1 MSSIDSLNFDVIL
14 NDSAFKKAV
23 ADNTALARKFNTDV
37 SRLLSVQVSSKQ
49 IVTSKGVD
57 NARNMLNYLEQIRQ
71 KILSMPKGQFLV
83 GDADALNATLQQ
95 ILPKMDALIGK
106 TGSAKAGFS
115 GMNAS
120 LSSTNALM
128 RTLSQLTGAAFSVVG
143 LRRFLSSLIDIT
155 GQFEVQR
162 MALRNMLRDI
172 DGADKIFEDLYR
184 FSSDSTYRFS
194 ELAKYA
200 KQLAAFN
207 IDQNNLLETT
217 KMLGD
222 VASGVG
228 VSMDRLIL
236 AYGHVKSSG
245 FLRGIQLRSFSQNGV
260 PILDELAK
268 MFSELENRAVS
279 LGEVFD
285 KMTKRE
291 IPFAMVEQAFRN
303 MTSEGGK
310 FYQMQEV
317 LAKTLAGQINILK
330 GRWEN
335 MLAAVGQANS
345 GPIKDLVSG
354 VSNLISNYENF
365 GKVLKDLIVGF
376 GAYQAALITITAVT
390 EGLSV
395 ATGVGLL
402 GSLKKVGAWILSNP
416 YAILAATIAG
426 LVVSFVEWKNSV
438 NEIDRINMTA
448 TRTIDDFRNAI
459 DNEIAE
465 LDALYAKLKYATKG
479 TKDFDA
485 AKLALDT
492 RFGPYIQQLRA
503 EGVEVDNLATL
514 YDGLAR
520 KIREATAER
529 FRESATQSITKS
541 FGDATDKIW
550 SAFNVIVAR
559 MEAQMGRSLTE
570 MEREGLRQRVMGNT
584 TSGSGLAAWSKVQA
598 GLRDAM
604 QTDLLEG
611 TMKAGALGV
620 FGMGHL
626 RENAIIQ
633 SVKEMA
639 GLPRELSTAHDALG
653 ALGTAWKLAS
663 EQYTKG
669 MSDAT
674 AAFDE
679 FSKKDVGSDAVES
692 AEALAYK
699 IGSIVEG
706 IKKYDADIKALREK
720 AKTAAGITADEK
732 QQLDNLITARKEQ
745 TDLYKSIMGVDF
757 DKDTKHEETAAEKAR
772 KAEISDLKTNI
783 ALLEKYLSIYEKIE
797 PIKGEKTAKWM
808 ADTIGGKPEDYK
820 NLEGQIEA
828 LCASLRQLGDEGKE
842 AADAVESRLGLDAA
856 SKLVKQFKAEQ
867 KAAEDAEKALNK
879 YLESMEKWAA
889 KESAL
894 EGTGVG
900 YKIRKAIADYKN
912 DSAKANTAFWENS
925 VLAGA
930 AYGANPTAQA
940 REIGRIMSL
949 WARDKAGAAAKLKNT
964 ISGLADDI
972 FKDALKGYDLS
983 HWNDKTLAQIR
994 EIEEVIE
1001 SIELPE
1007 EIKELLKD
1015 FPEILAELK
1024 KKLQEQKEET
1034 TNNTID
1040 PEKAKKY
1047 VGYVSKAAGYIGKA
1061 AASMKALA
1069 QASGDVALEDFAS
1082 TVEALGNTLGAV
1094 AEGYQA
1100 GGVWGAF
1107 IAGGLSIFDTFLSKA
1122 AEMEAQARQLRQTII
1137 DVAYNSDVA
1146 MIAEKLSSGVS
1157 SVFGDDFL
1165 QRVRNAVEAM
1175 DDAKKKSREA
1185 ANEAEKYWSWL
1196 KGQKGGSHK
1205 SIYLESIADN
1215 APVPDNIG
1223 EYLAKVD
1230 KYNWK
1235 HLQTIA
1241 KEFNMSL
1248 YDENGYINKDF
1259 VAEFER
1265 VYGNSNLELLS
1276 VLKALAIA
1284 AQENADA
1291 TKQWKDA
1298 VGELFQELASDM
1310 TSEFIDNY
1318 KRMGNAVDDLGETFM
1333 NLGETILNALLKSY
1347 IIDNI
1352 LKKYEKEAQDALAE
1366 YSDGKMS
1373 ANEYASWLAGFT
1385 RRVKEDSERQADA
1398 INGLISSFANEGLL
1412 NLETESSDQSLGEGI
1427 KGITEET
1434 ASLLASYI
1442 NAMRA
1447 DLSFMRALQEKGWGD
1462 VALIGGYVP
1471 TLNDYLQQIAANTY
1485 NNAQS
1490 AARILSELQAVIGS
1504 PDTSGQIVRVQVIP

>member
-1 MSSIDSLNFDVIL
+1 MASIDSLNFEVIL
-14 NDSAFKKAV
+14 NDTNFRNTIAADKK
-23 ADNTALARKFNTDV
+23 LAQSFNTE
-37 SRLLSVQVSSKQ
+37 LTKFLSVRPRVLVSK
-49 IVTSKGVD
+49 TGVD
-57 NARNMLNYLEQIRQ
+57 NASQLLGYLTQIQSRMAN
-71 KILSMPKGQFLV
+71 MPKGAFLV
-83 GDADALNATLQQ
+83 GDANQLNATLQQ
-95 ILPKMDALIGK
+95 ILPKLDQMIAK
-106 TGSAKAGFS
+106 TGSAKAGFA
-115 GMNAS
+115 GMNS
-120 LSSTNALM
+120 TLSGTNALM

-143 LRRFLSSLIDIT
+143 IRRFLSSLLDIT

-162 MALRNMLRDI
+162 MALRNMLQDV

-207 IDQNNLLETT
+207 IDKDGLLETT

-260 PILDELAK
+260 PVLDELAK
-268 MFSELENRAVS
+268 MFSELEHRAVS

-291 IPFAMVEQAFRN
+291 IPFEMVEQAFKN

-317 LAKTLAGQINILK
+317 LAKTLAGQMNILK

-335 MLAAVGQANS
+335 MLAALGQANS
-345 GPIKDLVSG
+345 GPIKDMVAG
-354 VSNLISNYENF
+354 VSNLIANYENV
-365 GKVLKDLIVGF
+365 GRVLKELIITF
-376 GAYQAALITITAVT
+376 GAYKAALFVVTAVS
-390 EGLSV
+390 EGLFAASFN
-395 ATGVGLL
+395 LL
-402 GSLKKVGAWILSNP
+402 LMLEKIEAAILANP
-416 YAILAATIAG
+416 YAILAAAIAAAG
-426 LVVSFVEWKNSV
+426 YALYKFNNYMTDAEKITQTASEG
-438 NEIDRINMTA
+438 IDKYKASLAAENV
-448 TRTIDDFRNAI
+448 
-459 DNEIAE
+459 E
-465 LDALYAKLKYATKG
+465 LDRLFAKLKLAKEG
-479 TKDFDA
+479 TEEYDKA
-485 AKLALDT
+485 RLAIEN
-492 RFGPYIQQLRA
+492 RFGPYLQQIRA
-503 EGVEVDNLATL
+503 EQGQIENLADTYQL
-514 YDGLAR
+514 LAD
-520 KIREATAER
+520 KIKEAQKAKFLESESDAMLKAFNAASNNIYESFKKTAEVNKW
-529 FRESATQSITKS
+529 SI
-541 FGDATDKIW
+541 DQQEDIW
-550 SAFNVIVAR
+550 RYIVTG
-559 MEAQMGRSLTE
+559 ELTNKDYQKNLGQIGGGTIGLPGTFLYKDMGRSAASL
-570 MEREGLRQRVMGNT
+570 RADFIKAAQAYDEGM
-584 TSGSGLAAWSKVQA
+584 SA
-598 GLRDAM
+598 
-604 QTDLLEG
+604 LEE
-611 TMKAGALGV
+611 V
-620 FGMGHL
+620 FGKRKKAEGGGTDD
-626 RENAIIQ
+626 A
-633 SVKEMA
+633 
-639 GLPRELSTAHDALG
+639 DAL
-653 ALGTAWKLAS
+653 
-663 EQYTKG
+663 
-669 MSDAT
+669 
-674 AAFDE
+674 
-679 FSKKDVGSDAVES
+679 V
-692 AEALAYK
+692 YK
-699 IGSIVEG
+699 IASIVEG
-706 IKKYDADIKALREK
+706 IKKYDADIAKLRDK
-720 AKTAAGITADEK
+720 AKSVAGITADEK
-732 QQLDNLITARKEQ
+732 GQLDQLVESRKEQ
-745 TDLYKSIMGVDF
+745 ADLYKSIMGIDY
-757 DKDTKHEETAAEKAR
+757 DKETRKGESAAEKAR
-772 KAEISDLKTNI
+772 KKSISDLKTDI
-783 ALLEKYLSIYEKIE
+783 TLLEKYLSIYQKIE

-808 ADTIGGKPEDYK
+808 SENIGGKPEDYK

-842 AADAVESRLGLDAA
+842 AADAVEARLGLDAA

-964 ISGLADDI
+964 ISGLADDV

-983 HWNDKTLAQIR
+983 HWNDKTLAQIQ
-994 EIEEVIE
+994 EIKEVIE

-1015 FPEILAELK
+1015 FPEVLAELE

-1034 TNNTID
+1034 VNNTID
-1040 PEKAKKY
+1040 PEKAKKI
-1047 VGYVSKAAGYIGKA
+1047 VGYVSKAAGYLGKA
-1061 AASMKALA
+1061 ATSMKTLA

-1107 IAGGLSIFDTFLSKA
+1107 IAGGMSIFDTFLSKA

-1175 DDAKKKSREA
+1175 DDAKDKSREA
-1185 ANEAEKYWSWL
+1185 AGEAEKYWSWL
-1196 KGQKGGSHK
+1196 KGQKGGSYK
-1205 SIYLESIADN
+1205 SIFLESIADN
-1215 APVPDNIG
+1215 APVPENIG
-1223 EYLAKVD
+1223 EFLAKVD
-1230 KYNWK
+1230 KKNWK
-1235 HLQTIA
+1235 HLHTIA
-1241 KEFNMSL
+1241 KEFKMSL
-1248 YDENGYINKDF
+1248 YDEEGYINQAF
-1259 VAEFER
+1259 VTEFER
-1265 VYGNSNLELLS
+1265 VYGSSNLELLAA
-1276 VLKALAIA
+1276 LKAMAIA
-1284 AQENADA
+1284 AKENADA

-1412 NLETESSDQSLGEGI
+1412 NLETESSGQSLGEGI

-1447 DLSFMRALQEKGWGD
+1447 DLSFMRTLQEQGWSN
-1462 VALIGGYVP
+1462 VAIIGAFIP
-1471 TLNDYLQQIAANTY
+1471 TLNDYLQQIAANTFD
-1485 NNAQS
+1485 NAQHTAS
-1490 AARILSELQAVIGS
+1490 ILSELQAVIGAEGS
-1504 PDTSGQIVRVQVIP
+1504 TGMIVRVQMA

>member
-128 RTLSQLTGAAFSVVG
+128 RALSQLTGAAFSVVG

-354 VSNLISNYENF
+354 VSNLISNYENV
-365 GKVLKDLIVGF
+365 GRVLKELIVTY
-376 GAYQAALITITAVT
+376 GAYRVALFTVTAVSD
-390 EGLSV
+390 GLFA
-395 ATGVGLL
+395 ATFNLRLGLEKL
-402 GSLKKVGAWILSNP
+402 GAAILRNP
-416 YAILAATIAG
+416 YALLAAAIAATGYTIYKMNTY
-426 LVVSFVEWKNSV
+426 LSDSE
-438 NEIDRINMTA
+438 RITNAA
-448 TRTIDDFRNAI
+448 TEGVKKYEAAVAS
-459 DNEIAE
+459 EEAE
-465 LDALYAKLKYATKG
+465 MERLYARLKLAKEG
-479 TKDFDA
+479 TEEYNK
-485 AKLALDT
+485 AKLAIEN
-492 RFGPYIQQLRA
+492 RFGPYLKQIRAEQGEISNLADTYKLLAEKVRDAQKAKFLESESDSVNKLFQSATNNIYESFKKTADVNKWSIEQQEDIWRYIITGELSNSDNKNRLKQMGGGTIGLPGTFLYKDLGRSAASLRA
-503 EGVEVDNLATL
+503 S
-514 YDGLAR
+514 Y
-520 KIREATAER
+520 
-529 FRESATQSITKS
+529 
-541 FGDATDKIW
+541 
-550 SAFNVIVAR
+550 
-559 MEAQMGRSLTE
+559 MEAAKAYD
-570 MEREGLRQRVMGNT
+570 EGM
-584 TSGSGLAAWSKVQA
+584 
-598 GLRDAM
+598 
-604 QTDLLEG
+604 
-611 TMKAGALGV
+611 
-620 FGMGHL
+620 
-626 RENAIIQ
+626 
-633 SVKEMA
+633 
-639 GLPRELSTAHDALG
+639 DAL
-653 ALGTAWKLAS
+653 
-663 EQYTKG
+663 E
-669 MSDAT
+669 
-674 AAFDE
+674 AAFARD
-679 FSKKDVGSDAVES
+679 KKAAGEGGGDS
-692 AEALAYK
+692 AEAMVYK

-745 TDLYKSIMGVDF
+745 TDLYKSIMGVDY

-783 ALLEKYLSIYEKIE
+783 SLLEKYLSIYEKIE

-842 AADAVESRLGLDAA
+842 AADAVEGRLGLDAA

-964 ISGLADDI
+964 ISGLADDV

-983 HWNDKTLAQIR
+983 HWNDKTLAQIQ
-994 EIEEVIE
+994 EIKEVIE

-1015 FPEILAELK
+1015 YPDILAEL
-1024 KKLQEQKEET
+1024 EQKLKEQKDKTTDNTVKPEEY
-1034 TNNTID
+1034 
-1040 PEKAKKY
+1040 KKII
-1047 VGYVSKAAGYIGKA
+1047 GYTQKAANYLSRA
-1061 AASMKALA
+1061 AASMKELA
-1069 QASGDVALEDFAS
+1069 DASGNTELASFAEMTS
-1082 TVEALGNTLGAV
+1082 MLSETLSSAAAGA
-1094 AEGYQA
+1094 QI
-1100 GGVWGAF
+1100 GGAWGA
-1107 IAGGLSIFDTFLSKA
+1107 IIGAGLSVIEQLIGAFAKVEQEISSARKEVELFNSELIRAKFAEQLKEGVDSIFGENLIREMRNAANSMDTLKSR
-1122 AEMEAQARQLRQTII
+1122 AEELRKKFFEVRDAWIDSSVRPTSGGGGQSGAQLDAIKERLREQMQSWEDLKYVWTPEGDFWSTPIY
-1137 DVAYNSDVA
+1137 DLRT
-1146 MIAEKLSSGVS
+1146 IAEKLNMELYDK
-1157 SVFGDDFL
+1157 FGNPNAELLREVMKILGIEGGILKDLADYSDDY
-1165 QRVRNAVEAM
+1165 VKAVEQM
-1175 DDAKKKSREA
+1175 KSVT
-1185 ANEAEKYWSWL
+1185 
-1196 KGQKGGSHK
+1196 
-1205 SIYLESIADN
+1205 ESLFNSFSTD
-1215 APVPDNIG
+1215 
-1223 EYLAKVD
+1223 LTD
-1230 KYNWK
+1230 K
-1235 HLQTIA
+1235 
-1241 KEFNMSL
+1241 
-1248 YDENGYINKDF
+1248 
-1259 VAEFER
+1259 
-1265 VYGNSNLELLS
+1265 
-1276 VLKALAIA
+1276 
-1284 AQENADA
+1284 
-1291 TKQWKDA
+1291 
-1298 VGELFQELASDM
+1298 
-1310 TSEFIDNY
+1310 FIENY
-1318 KRMGNAVDDLGETFM
+1318 KEMGNAVDDLGETFEH
-1333 NLGETILNALLKSY
+1333 LGETILKSLLNSY
-1347 IIDNI
+1347 ILDNI
-1352 LKKYEKEAQDALAE
+1352 LDKYKDEATQALAS
-1366 YSDGKMS
+1366 YSSGAMS
-1373 ANEYASWLAGFT
+1373 PQEYANWLAGFT
-1385 RRVKEDSERQADA
+1385 ARVQDDANRNADA
-1398 INGLISSFANEGLL
+1398 INGMIEAFANGGLIGL
-1412 NLETESSDQSLGEGI
+1412 STESSGQSLGEGI

>member
-1 MSSIDSLNFDVIL
+1 MASIDSLNFEVIL
-14 NDSAFKKAV
+14 NDTNFRNTIEADKK
-23 ADNTALARKFNTDV
+23 LAQGFNTE
-37 SRLLSVQVSSKQ
+37 LTKFLSVRPRVIVSK
-49 IVTSKGVD
+49 TGVD
-57 NARNMLNYLEQIRQ
+57 NASQLLGYLTQIQSR
-71 KILSMPKGQFLV
+71 ITNMPKGAFLV
-83 GDADALNATLQQ
+83 GDANQLNATLQQ
-95 ILPKMDALIGK
+95 ILPKLDQMIAK
-106 TGSAKAGFS
+106 TGSAKAGFA
-115 GMNAS
+115 GMNS
-120 LSSTNALM
+120 TLSGTNALM

-143 LRRFLSSLIDIT
+143 IRRFLSSLLDIT

-162 MALRNMLRDI
+162 MALRNMLQDV

-207 IDQNNLLETT
+207 IDKDGLLETT

-260 PILDELAK
+260 PVLDELAK
-268 MFSELENRAVS
+268 MFSELEHRAVS

-291 IPFAMVEQAFRN
+291 IPFEMVEQAFKN

-317 LAKTLAGQINILK
+317 LAKTLAGQMNILK

-335 MLAAVGQANS
+335 MLAALGQANS
-345 GPIKDLVSG
+345 GPIKDMVAG
-354 VSNLISNYENF
+354 VSNLIANYENV
-365 GKVLKDLIVGF
+365 GRVLKELIITF
-376 GAYQAALITITAVT
+376 GAYKAALFVVTAVS
-390 EGLSV
+390 EGLFAASFN
-395 ATGVGLL
+395 LL
-402 GSLKKVGAWILSNP
+402 LMLEKIEAAILANP
-416 YAILAATIAG
+416 YAILAAAIAAAG
-426 LVVSFVEWKNSV
+426 YALYKFNNYMTDAEKITQTASEG
-438 NEIDRINMTA
+438 IDKYKASLAAENV
-448 TRTIDDFRNAI
+448 
-459 DNEIAE
+459 E
-465 LDALYAKLKYATKG
+465 LDRLFAKLKLAKEG
-479 TKDFDA
+479 TEEYDKA
-485 AKLALDT
+485 RLDNIYESFK
-492 RFGPYIQQLRA
+492 R
-503 EGVEVDNLATL
+503 
-514 YDGLAR
+514 
-520 KIREATAER
+520 TAEVNKW
-529 FRESATQSITKS
+529 SI
-541 FGDATDKIW
+541 DQQEDIW
-550 SAFNVIVAR
+550 RYIVTG
-559 MEAQMGRSLTE
+559 ELTNKDYQKNLGQIGGGTIGLPGTFLYKDMGRSAASL
-570 MEREGLRQRVMGNT
+570 RADFIKAAQAYDEGM
-584 TSGSGLAAWSKVQA
+584 SA
-598 GLRDAM
+598 
-604 QTDLLEG
+604 LEE
-611 TMKAGALGV
+611 V
-620 FGMGHL
+620 FGKRKKAEGGGTDD
-626 RENAIIQ
+626 A
-633 SVKEMA
+633 
-639 GLPRELSTAHDALG
+639 DAL
-653 ALGTAWKLAS
+653 
-663 EQYTKG
+663 
-669 MSDAT
+669 
-674 AAFDE
+674 
-679 FSKKDVGSDAVES
+679 V
-692 AEALAYK
+692 YK
-699 IGSIVEG
+699 IASIVEG
-706 IKKYDADIKALREK
+706 IKKYDADIAELRDK
-720 AKTAAGITADEK
+720 AKSVAGITADEK
-732 QQLDNLITARKEQ
+732 GQLDQLVQSRKEQ
-745 TDLYKSIMGVDF
+745 ADLYKSIMGIDY
-757 DKDTKHEETAAEKAR
+757 DKETRKGESAAEKAR
-772 KAEISDLKTNI
+772 KKSISDLKTDI
-783 ALLEKYLSIYEKIE
+783 TLLEKYLSIYQKIE

-808 ADTIGGKPEDYK
+808 SENIGGKPEDYK

-842 AADAVESRLGLDAA
+842 AADAVEARLGLDAA

-964 ISGLADDI
+964 ISGLADDV

-983 HWNDKTLAQIR
+983 HWNDKTLAQIQ
-994 EIEEVIE
+994 EIKEVIE

-1015 FPEILAELK
+1015 FPEVLAELE

-1034 TNNTID
+1034 VDNTID
-1040 PEKAKKY
+1040 PEKAKKI
-1047 VGYVSKAAGYIGKA
+1047 VGYVSKAAGYLGKA
-1061 AASMKALA
+1061 ATSMKTLA

-1107 IAGGLSIFDTFLSKA
+1107 IAGGMSIFDTFLSKA

-1175 DDAKKKSREA
+1175 DDAKDKSREA
-1185 ANEAEKYWSWL
+1185 AGEAEKYWSWL
-1196 KGQKGGSHK
+1196 KGQKGGSYK

-1215 APVPDNIG
+1215 APVPENIG
-1223 EYLAKVD
+1223 EFLAKVD
-1230 KYNWK
+1230 KKNWK
-1235 HLQTIA
+1235 HLHTIA
-1241 KEFNMSL
+1241 KEFKMSL
-1248 YDENGYINKDF
+1248 YDEEGYINQAF
-1259 VAEFER
+1259 VTEFER
-1265 VYGNSNLELLS
+1265 VYGSSNLELLAA
-1276 VLKALAIA
+1276 LKAMAIA
-1284 AQENADA
+1284 AKENADA

-1412 NLETESSDQSLGEGI
+1412 NLETESSGQSLGEGI

-1447 DLSFMRALQEKGWGD
+1447 DLSFMRTLQEQGWSN
-1462 VALIGGYVP
+1462 VAIIGAFIP
-1471 TLNDYLQQIAANTY
+1471 TLNDYLQQIAANTFDA
-1485 NNAQS
+1485 AQHTAS
-1490 AARILSELQAVIGS
+1490 ILSELQAVIGAEGS
-1504 PDTSGQIVRVQVIP
+1504 TGMIVRVQMA

>member
-1 MSSIDSLNFDVIL
+1 MASIDSLNFEVIL
-14 NDSAFKKAV
+14 NDTNFRNTIAADKK
-23 ADNTALARKFNTDV
+23 LAQGFNTE
-37 SRLLSVQVSSKQ
+37 LTKFLSVRPRVLVSK
-49 IVTSKGVD
+49 TGVD
-57 NARNMLNYLEQIRQ
+57 NASQLLGYLTQIQSRMAN
-71 KILSMPKGQFLV
+71 MPKGAFLV
-83 GDADALNATLQQ
+83 GDANQLNATLQQ
-95 ILPKMDALIGK
+95 ILPKLDQMIAK
-106 TGSAKAGFS
+106 TGSAKAGFA
-115 GMNAS
+115 GMNS
-120 LSSTNALM
+120 TLSGTNALM

-143 LRRFLSSLIDIT
+143 IRRFLSSLLDIT

-162 MALRNMLRDI
+162 MALRNMLQDV

-207 IDQNNLLETT
+207 IDKNGLLETT

-260 PILDELAK
+260 PVLDELAK
-268 MFSELENRAVS
+268 MFSELEHRAVS

-291 IPFAMVEQAFRN
+291 IPFEMVEQAFKN

-317 LAKTLAGQINILK
+317 LAKTLAGQMNILK

-335 MLAAVGQANS
+335 MLAALGQANS
-345 GPIKDLVSG
+345 GPIKDMVAG
-354 VSNLISNYENF
+354 VSNLIANYENV
-365 GKVLKDLIVGF
+365 GRVLKELIITF
-376 GAYQAALITITAVT
+376 GAYKAALFVVTAVS
-390 EGLSV
+390 EGLFAASFN
-395 ATGVGLL
+395 LL
-402 GSLKKVGAWILSNP
+402 LMLEKIEAAILANP
-416 YAILAATIAG
+416 YAILAAAIAAAG
-426 LVVSFVEWKNSV
+426 YALYKFNNYMTDAEKITQTASEG
-438 NEIDRINMTA
+438 INKYKA
-448 TRTIDDFRNAI
+448 SLAAENV
-459 DNEIAE
+459 E
-465 LDALYAKLKYATKG
+465 LDRLFAKLKLAKEG
-479 TKDFDA
+479 TEEYDKA
-485 AKLALDT
+485 RLAIEN
-492 RFGPYIQQLRA
+492 RFGPYLQQIRA
-503 EGVEVDNLATL
+503 EQGQIENLADTYQL
-514 YDGLAR
+514 LAD
-520 KIREATAER
+520 KIKEAQKAKFLESESDAMLKAFNAASNNIYESFKKTAEVNKW
-529 FRESATQSITKS
+529 SI
-541 FGDATDKIW
+541 DQQEDIW
-550 SAFNVIVAR
+550 RYIVTGELTNKDYQKNLGQIGGGTIGLPGTFLYR
-559 MEAQMGRSLTE
+559 DMGRSAASL
-570 MEREGLRQRVMGNT
+570 RVDFIKAAQAYDEGM
-584 TSGSGLAAWSKVQA
+584 LA
-598 GLRDAM
+598 
-604 QTDLLEG
+604 LEE
-611 TMKAGALGV
+611 V
-620 FGMGHL
+620 FGKRKKAEGGGTDD
-626 RENAIIQ
+626 A
-633 SVKEMA
+633 
-639 GLPRELSTAHDALG
+639 DAL
-653 ALGTAWKLAS
+653 
-663 EQYTKG
+663 
-669 MSDAT
+669 
-674 AAFDE
+674 
-679 FSKKDVGSDAVES
+679 V
-692 AEALAYK
+692 YK
-699 IGSIVEG
+699 IASIVEG
-706 IKKYDADIKALREK
+706 IKKYDADIAKLRDK
-720 AKTAAGITADEK
+720 AKSVAGITADEK
-732 QQLDNLITARKEQ
+732 GQLDQLVESRKEQ
-745 TDLYKSIMGVDF
+745 ADLYKSIMGIDY
-757 DKDTKHEETAAEKAR
+757 DKDTRKGESAAEKAR
-772 KAEISDLKTNI
+772 KKSISDLKTEI
-783 ALLEKYLSIYEKIE
+783 TLLEKYLSIYQKIE
-797 PIKGEKTAKWM
+797 PIKGENTAKWM
-808 ADTIGGKPEDYK
+808 SENIGGKPEDYK
-820 NLEGQIEA
+820 NLEGQIDA
-828 LCASLRQLGDEGKE
+828 LCASLRKLGDEGKE
-842 AADAVESRLGLDAA
+842 AADAIEARLGLDAA
-856 SKLVKQFKAEQ
+856 SKLVNKFKADQ

-879 YLESMEKWAA
+879 YLESLDKWAA

-964 ISGLADDI
+964 ISGLADDV

-983 HWNDKTLAQIR
+983 HWNDKTLAQIQ
-994 EIEEVIE
+994 EIKEVIE

-1015 FPEILAELK
+1015 FPEILAELE

-1034 TNNTID
+1034 VNNTID

-1047 VGYVSKAAGYIGKA
+1047 VGYVSKAASYLGKA
-1061 AASMKALA
+1061 ATSMKTLA
-1069 QASGDVALEDFAS
+1069 QASGNAALGDFAS

-1107 IAGGLSIFDTFLSKA
+1107 IAGGISIFDTFLSKA

-1175 DDAKKKSREA
+1175 DDAKVKSREA
-1185 ANEAEKYWSWL
+1185 AGEAEKYWSWL
-1196 KGQKGGSHK
+1196 KGQKGGSYK

-1215 APVPDNIG
+1215 APVPENIG
-1223 EYLAKVD
+1223 EFLAKVD
-1230 KYNWK
+1230 KKNWK
-1235 HLQTIA
+1235 HLHTIA
-1241 KEFNMSL
+1241 KEFKLSL
-1248 YDENGYINKDF
+1248 YDEEGYINQAF
-1259 VAEFER
+1259 VTEFER
-1265 VYGNSNLELLS
+1265 VYGSSNLELLTA
-1276 VLKALAIA
+1276 LKAMAIA
-1284 AQENADA
+1284 AKENADA

-1366 YSDGKMS
+1366 YSNGKMS

-1412 NLETESSDQSLGEGI
+1412 NLETESSGQSLGEGI

-1447 DLSFMRALQEKGWGD
+1447 DLSFMRTLQEQGWSN
-1462 VALIGGYVP
+1462 VAIIGAFIP
-1471 TLNDYLQQIAANTY
+1471 TLNDYLQQIAANTFDA
-1485 NNAQS
+1485 AQHTES
-1490 AARILSELQAVIGS
+1490 ILSELRAVIGAEGS
-1504 PDTSGQIVRVQVIP
+1504 TGMIVRVQMA

>member
-1 MSSIDSLNFDVIL
+1 MASIDSLNFEVIL
-14 NDSAFKKAV
+14 NDTNFRNTIAADKK
-23 ADNTALARKFNTDV
+23 LAQGFNTELT
-37 SRLLSVQVSSKQ
+37 RFLSVRPRVLVSK
-49 IVTSKGVD
+49 TGVD
-57 NARNMLNYLEQIRQ
+57 NASQLLGYLTQIQSRMAN
-71 KILSMPKGQFLV
+71 MPKGAFLV
-83 GDADALNATLQQ
+83 GDANQLNATLQQ
-95 ILPKMDALIGK
+95 ILPKLDQMIAK
-106 TGSAKAGFS
+106 TGSAKAGFA
-115 GMNAS
+115 GMNS
-120 LSSTNALM
+120 TLSGTNALM

-143 LRRFLSSLIDIT
+143 IRRFLSSLLDIT

-162 MALRNMLRDI
+162 MALRNMLQDV

-207 IDQNNLLETT
+207 IDKNGLLETT

-260 PILDELAK
+260 PVLDELAK
-268 MFSELENRAVS
+268 MFSELEHRAVS

-291 IPFAMVEQAFRN
+291 IPFEMVEQAFKN

-317 LAKTLAGQINILK
+317 LAKTLAGQMNILK

-335 MLAAVGQANS
+335 MLAALGQANS
-345 GPIKDLVSG
+345 GPIKDMVAG
-354 VSNLISNYENF
+354 VSNLIANYENV
-365 GKVLKDLIVGF
+365 GRVLKELIITF
-376 GAYQAALITITAVT
+376 GAYKAALFVVTAVS
-390 EGLSV
+390 EGLFAASFN
-395 ATGVGLL
+395 LL
-402 GSLKKVGAWILSNP
+402 LMLEKIEAAILANP
-416 YAILAATIAG
+416 YAIIAAAIAAAGYALYKFNNYMTDAEKITQTASEGINKYKASLAAEN
-426 LVVSFVEWKNSV
+426 V
-438 NEIDRINMTA
+438 
-448 TRTIDDFRNAI
+448 
-459 DNEIAE
+459 E
-465 LDALYAKLKYATKG
+465 LDRLFAKLKLAKEG
-479 TKDFDA
+479 TEEYDKA
-485 AKLALDT
+485 RLAIEN
-492 RFGPYIQQLRA
+492 RFGPYLQQIRA
-503 EGVEVDNLATL
+503 EQGQIENLADTYQL
-514 YDGLAR
+514 LAD
-520 KIREATAER
+520 KIKEAQKAKFLESESDAMLKAFNAASNNIYESFKKTAEVNKW
-529 FRESATQSITKS
+529 SI
-541 FGDATDKIW
+541 DQQEDIW
-550 SAFNVIVAR
+550 RYIVTG
-559 MEAQMGRSLTE
+559 ELTNKDYHKNLGQIGGGTIGLPGTFLYKDMGRSAASL
-570 MEREGLRQRVMGNT
+570 RADFIKAAQAYDEGM
-584 TSGSGLAAWSKVQA
+584 SA
-598 GLRDAM
+598 
-604 QTDLLEG
+604 LE
-611 TMKAGALGV
+611 KV
-620 FGMGHL
+620 FGKRKKAEGGGTDD
-626 RENAIIQ
+626 A
-633 SVKEMA
+633 
-639 GLPRELSTAHDALG
+639 DAL
-653 ALGTAWKLAS
+653 
-663 EQYTKG
+663 
-669 MSDAT
+669 
-674 AAFDE
+674 
-679 FSKKDVGSDAVES
+679 V
-692 AEALAYK
+692 YK
-699 IGSIVEG
+699 IASIVEG
-706 IKKYDADIKALREK
+706 IKKYDADIAKLRDK
-720 AKTAAGITADEK
+720 AKSVAGITADEK
-732 QQLDNLITARKEQ
+732 GQLDQLVESRKEQ
-745 TDLYKSIMGVDF
+745 ADLYKSIMGVDY
-757 DKDTKHEETAAEKAR
+757 DKDTRKGESAAEKAR
-772 KAEISDLKTNI
+772 KKSISDLKTDI
-783 ALLEKYLSIYEKIE
+783 ALLEKYLSIYQKIE
-797 PIKGEKTAKWM
+797 PIKGENTAKWM
-808 ADTIGGKPEDYK
+808 SENIGGKPEDYK
-820 NLEGQIEA
+820 NLESQIEA
-828 LCASLRQLGDEGKE
+828 LCASLRQLGDEGKD
-842 AADAVESRLGLDAA
+842 AADAIEARLGLDAA
-856 SKLVKQFKAEQ
+856 SKLVKQFKADQ

-879 YLESMEKWAA
+879 YLESLDRWAA

-964 ISGLADDI
+964 ISGLADDV
-972 FKDALKGYDLS
+972 FKDALKGYDLTN
-983 HWNDKTLAQIR
+983 WNDKTLAQIR
-994 EIEEVIE
+994 EIKEVIE

-1015 FPEILAELK
+1015 FPEVLAELE

-1034 TNNTID
+1034 VNNTID
-1040 PEKAKKY
+1040 PEKAKKI
-1047 VGYVSKAAGYIGKA
+1047 VGYVSKAAGYLGKA
-1061 AASMKALA
+1061 ATSMKTLA

-1175 DDAKKKSREA
+1175 DDAKVKSREA
-1185 ANEAEKYWSWL
+1185 AGEAEKYWSWL
-1196 KGQKGGSHK
+1196 KGQKGGSYK
-1205 SIYLESIADN
+1205 SIYLESIADS
-1215 APVPDNIG
+1215 APVPENIG
-1223 EYLAKVD
+1223 EFLAKVD
-1230 KYNWK
+1230 GKNWK
-1235 HLQTIA
+1235 HLHTIA
-1241 KEFNMSL
+1241 REFKMAL
-1248 YDENGYINKDF
+1248 YDEDGYINGDF

-1265 VYGNSNLELLS
+1265 VYGSSNLELLAA
-1276 VLKALAIA
+1276 LKAMAIA
-1284 AQENADA
+1284 AKENADA

-1333 NLGETILNALLKSY
+1333 NLGETILKALLKSY

-1412 NLETESSDQSLGEGI
+1412 NLETESSGQSLGEGI

-1447 DLSFMRALQEKGWGD
+1447 DLSFMRTLQEQGWSD
-1462 VALIGGYVP
+1462 VAILGAFIP
-1471 TLNDYLQQIAANTY
+1471 TLNDYLQQIAANTFDA
-1485 NNAQS
+1485 AQHTES
-1490 AARILSELQAVIGS
+1490 ILSELQAVIGAEGS
-1504 PDTSGQIVRVQVIP
+1504 TGMIVRVQMA

>member
-354 VSNLISNYENF
+354 VSNLISNYENV
-365 GKVLKDLIVGF
+365 GRVLKELIVTY
-376 GAYQAALITITAVT
+376 GAYRVALFTVTAVS
-390 EGLSV
+390 EGLFA
-395 ATGVGLL
+395 ATFNLRLGLEKL
-402 GSLKKVGAWILSNP
+402 EAAILRNP
-416 YAILAATIAG
+416 YALLAAAIAATGYTIYKMNTY
-426 LVVSFVEWKNSV
+426 LSDSE
-438 NEIDRINMTA
+438 RITNAA
-448 TRTIDDFRNAI
+448 TEGVKKYEAAVAS
-459 DNEIAE
+459 EEAE
-465 LDALYAKLKYATKG
+465 MERLYARLKLAKEG
-479 TKDFDA
+479 TEEYNK
-485 AKLALDT
+485 AKLAIEN
-492 RFGPYIQQLRA
+492 RFGPYLKQIRAEQGEISNLADTYKLLAEKVRDAQKAKFLESESDSVNKLFQSATNNIYESFKKTADVNKWSIEQQEDIWRYIITGELSNSDNKNRLKQMGGGTIGLPGTFLYKDLGRSAASLRA
-503 EGVEVDNLATL
+503 S
-514 YDGLAR
+514 Y
-520 KIREATAER
+520 
-529 FRESATQSITKS
+529 
-541 FGDATDKIW
+541 
-550 SAFNVIVAR
+550 
-559 MEAQMGRSLTE
+559 MEAAKAYD
-570 MEREGLRQRVMGNT
+570 EGM
-584 TSGSGLAAWSKVQA
+584 
-598 GLRDAM
+598 
-604 QTDLLEG
+604 
-611 TMKAGALGV
+611 
-620 FGMGHL
+620 
-626 RENAIIQ
+626 
-633 SVKEMA
+633 
-639 GLPRELSTAHDALG
+639 DALE
-653 ALGTAWKLAS
+653 AAFKRD
-663 EQYTKG
+663 TKG
-669 MSDAT
+669 
-674 AAFDE
+674 E
-679 FSKKDVGSDAVES
+679 EGGKDS
-692 AEALAYK
+692 AEAMVYK

-757 DKDTKHEETAAEKAR
+757 DKDTKHGETAAEKAR
-772 KAEISDLKTNI
+772 KTEISDLKTNI

-797 PIKGEKTAKWM
+797 PIKGEKTVKWM

-842 AADAVESRLGLDAA
+842 AADAVEGRLGLDAA
-856 SKLVKQFKAEQ
+856 SKLVKQFKVEQ

-964 ISGLADDI
+964 ISGLADDV

-1061 AASMKALA
+1061 AASMKTLA

-1185 ANEAEKYWSWL
+1185 AVEAEKYWSWL

-1215 APVPDNIG
+1215 APLPENIG
-1223 EYLAKVD
+1223 EFLAKVD

-1241 KEFNMSL
+1241 KEFNISL
-1248 YDENGYINKDF
+1248 YDENGYINQAF
-1259 VAEFER
+1259 VTEFER
-1265 VYGNSNLELLS
+1265 VYGSSNLELLS
-1276 VLKALAIA
+1276 ALKAMAVEA
-1284 AQENADA
+1284 KENADA

-1398 INGLISSFANEGLL
+1398 INGLISSFANAGLL

>member
-1 MSSIDSLNFDVIL
+1 MASIDSLNFEVIL
-14 NDSAFKKAV
+14 NDTNFRNTIAADKK
-23 ADNTALARKFNTDV
+23 LAQGFNTE
-37 SRLLSVQVSSKQ
+37 LTKFLSVRPRVLVSK
-49 IVTSKGVD
+49 TGVD
-57 NARNMLNYLEQIRQ
+57 NASQLLGYLTQIQSRMAN
-71 KILSMPKGQFLV
+71 MPKGAFLV
-83 GDADALNATLQQ
+83 GDANQLNATLQQ
-95 ILPKMDALIGK
+95 ILPKLDQMIAK
-106 TGSAKAGFS
+106 TGSAKAGFA
-115 GMNAS
+115 GMNS
-120 LSSTNALM
+120 TLSGTNALM

-143 LRRFLSSLIDIT
+143 IRRFLSSLLDIT

-162 MALRNMLRDI
+162 MALRNMLQDV

-207 IDQNNLLETT
+207 IDKDGLLETT

-260 PILDELAK
+260 PVLDELAK
-268 MFSELENRAVS
+268 MFSELEHRAVS

-291 IPFAMVEQAFRN
+291 IPFEMVEQAFKN

-317 LAKTLAGQINILK
+317 LAKTLAGQMNILK

-335 MLAAVGQANS
+335 MLAALGQANS
-345 GPIKDLVSG
+345 GPIKDMVAG
-354 VSNLISNYENF
+354 VSNLIANYENV
-365 GKVLKDLIVGF
+365 GRVLKELIITF
-376 GAYQAALITITAVT
+376 GAYKAALFVVTAVS
-390 EGLSV
+390 EGLFAASFN
-395 ATGVGLL
+395 LL
-402 GSLKKVGAWILSNP
+402 LMLEKIEAAILANP
-416 YAILAATIAG
+416 YAILAAAIAAAG
-426 LVVSFVEWKNSV
+426 YALYKFNNYMTDAEKITQTASEG
-438 NEIDRINMTA
+438 INKYKA
-448 TRTIDDFRNAI
+448 SLAAENV
-459 DNEIAE
+459 E
-465 LDALYAKLKYATKG
+465 LDRLFAKLKLAKEG
-479 TKDFDA
+479 TEEYDKA
-485 AKLALDT
+485 RLAIEN
-492 RFGPYIQQLRA
+492 RFGPYLQQIRA
-503 EGVEVDNLATL
+503 EQGQIENLADTYQL
-514 YDGLAR
+514 LAD
-520 KIREATAER
+520 KIKEAQKAKFLESESDAMLKAFNAASSNIYESFKKTAEVNKW
-529 FRESATQSITKS
+529 SI
-541 FGDATDKIW
+541 DQQEDIW
-550 SAFNVIVAR
+550 RYIVTG
-559 MEAQMGRSLTE
+559 ELTNKDYQKNLGQIGGGTIGLPGTFLYKDMGRSAASL
-570 MEREGLRQRVMGNT
+570 RADFIKAAQAYDEGM
-584 TSGSGLAAWSKVQA
+584 SA
-598 GLRDAM
+598 
-604 QTDLLEG
+604 LEE
-611 TMKAGALGV
+611 V
-620 FGMGHL
+620 FGKRKKAEGGGTDD
-626 RENAIIQ
+626 A
-633 SVKEMA
+633 
-639 GLPRELSTAHDALG
+639 DAL
-653 ALGTAWKLAS
+653 
-663 EQYTKG
+663 
-669 MSDAT
+669 
-674 AAFDE
+674 
-679 FSKKDVGSDAVES
+679 V
-692 AEALAYK
+692 YK
-699 IGSIVEG
+699 IASIVEG
-706 IKKYDADIKALREK
+706 IKKYDADIAKLRDK
-720 AKTAAGITADEK
+720 AKSVAGITADEK
-732 QQLDNLITARKEQ
+732 GQLDQLVQSRKEQ
-745 TDLYKSIMGVDF
+745 ADLYKSIMGIDY
-757 DKDTKHEETAAEKAR
+757 DKDTRKGESAAERAR
-772 KAEISDLKTNI
+772 KKSISDLKTDI
-783 ALLEKYLSIYEKIE
+783 ALLEKYLSIYQKIE
-797 PIKGEKTAKWM
+797 PIKGENTAKWM
-808 ADTIGGKPEDYK
+808 SENIGGKPEDYK
-820 NLEGQIEA
+820 NLEGQIES
-828 LCASLRQLGDEGKE
+828 LCASLRQLGDEGKD
-842 AADAVESRLGLDAA
+842 AADAVEARLGLDAA
-856 SKLVKQFKAEQ
+856 SKLVKKFKADQ

-879 YLESMEKWAA
+879 YLESLDKWAA

-964 ISGLADDI
+964 ISGLADDV

-983 HWNDKTLAQIR
+983 HWNDKTLAQIQ
-994 EIEEVIE
+994 EIKEVIE

-1015 FPEILAELK
+1015 FPEVLAELE

-1034 TNNTID
+1034 VNNTID
-1040 PEKAKKY
+1040 PEKAKKI
-1047 VGYVSKAAGYIGKA
+1047 VGYVSKAAGYLGKA
-1061 AASMKALA
+1061 ATSMKTLA

-1175 DDAKKKSREA
+1175 DDAKVKSREA
-1185 ANEAEKYWSWL
+1185 ASESEKYWSWL
-1196 KGQKGGSHK
+1196 KGQKGGSYK

-1215 APVPDNIG
+1215 APVPENIG
-1223 EYLAKVD
+1223 EFLAKVD
-1230 KYNWK
+1230 KKNWK
-1235 HLQTIA
+1235 HLHTIA
-1241 KEFNMSL
+1241 KEFKMSL
-1248 YDENGYINKDF
+1248 YDEEGYINQAF
-1259 VAEFER
+1259 VTEFER
-1265 VYGNSNLELLS
+1265 VYGSSNLELLAA
-1276 VLKALAIA
+1276 LKAMAIA
-1284 AQENADA
+1284 AKENADA

-1333 NLGETILNALLKSY
+1333 NLGETILNAFLKSY

-1366 YSDGKMS
+1366 YSNGKMS

-1412 NLETESSDQSLGEGI
+1412 NLETESSGQSLGEGI

-1447 DLSFMRALQEKGWGD
+1447 DLSFMRTLQEQGWSN
-1462 VALIGGYVP
+1462 VAIIGAFIP
-1471 TLNDYLQQIAANTY
+1471 TLNDYLQQIAANTFDA
-1485 NNAQS
+1485 AQHT
-1490 AARILSELQAVIGS
+1490 ARILSELQAVIGAEGS
-1504 PDTSGQIVRVQVIP
+1504 TGMIVRVQMA